1 MFQTSFNSLRK
12 SKHHVFF
19 GFVSE
24 PPLVQWGVDHH
35 PKGSNQHFFRCIV
48 FPIENGGNS
57 SHSMLVYQTVPE
69 LSIVSAQV
77 PLAPHGL
84 TWYASPNCLS
94 GCDLMGADCRNCWWF
109 RNLASKKTVEMGKNE
124 YEHIAHCFSLSFCQR
139 IMMDHVQISIY
150 LLPIKQGMTCYDT
163 LWWK

>member
-24 PPLVQWGVDHH
+24 PPLVQWGVYHH

-109 RNLASKKTVEMGKNE
+109 RNLASKKTVEMGKKWIWT
-124 YEHIAHCFSLSFCQR
+124 YCPLSFIEFLSTHHDGSCANF
-139 IMMDHVQISIY
+139 Y
-150 LLPIKQGMTCYDT
+150 LFAPH
-163 LWWK
+163 